1 MAEKN
6 NNWPPKHHGEHNPAG
21 RTGNTNYDTPGLKG
35 REDDTYAK
43 AAFGGADF
51 NNDIFGRIANIFINR
66 DEGRNS
72 KK

>member
-1 MAEKN
+1 MTERN

-21 RTGNTNYDTPGLKG
+21 RTGNTDFDAPGLKG
-35 REDDTYAK
+35 REDETYAK

-51 NNDIFGRIANIFINR
+51 NDGILGRIANIFINR
-66 DEGRNS
+66 DEGRSS

>member
-1 MAEKN
+1 MTEKN

-21 RTGNTNYDTPGLKG
+21 RTGNTNFDTPGLKG

>member
-1 MAEKN
+1 MTVKN

-21 RTGNTNYDTPGLKG
+21 CTGNTDFDAPGLKG
-35 REDDTYAK
+35 REDETYEK

-51 NNDIFGRIANIFINR
+51 NDA
-66 DEGRNS
+66 RNL